1 MKIQKDQSIGLA
13 IDIQDRLLPHIH
25 QQEAMLKR
33 ISLLLKGMQILD
45 IPVLITEQY
54 PRGLG
59 PTNEA
64 VRQHIHSFHPIEKM
78 AFSCCGEDRFLKAV
92 KDSGKSFV
100 IICGIETHVC
110 VLQTAMD
117 LLQGGYM
124 PVIISDCVSSRT
136 PLDKATALERMRQ
149 EGAIISTSESILF
162 ELLGV
167 AGTDT
172 FKQISKLVK

>member
-1 MKIQKDQSIGLA
+1 MRIQQEKGIGLA

-25 QQEAMLKR
+25 QHEAMLER
-33 ISLLLKGMQILD
+33 IGILLKGLQILG

-54 PRGLG
+54 PKGLG

-64 VRQHIHSFHPIEKM
+64 VRQKLKPFNPIEKM
-78 AFSCCGEDRFLKAV
+78 AFSCCGEDRFMRAV
-92 KDSGKSFV
+92 EEAGKRVV

-110 VLQTAMD
+110 VLQTALD
-117 LLQGGYM
+117 LIQEGYM
-124 PVIISDCVSSRT
+124 PVIISDCVSSRR
-136 PLDKATALERMRQ
+136 PLDKETALERMRQ

-162 ELLGV
+162 ELVNV